1 MAVARI
7 IKARGSVKLLPVKS
21 VRGESGDRRSTDQTW
36 SSTVPWTEDQTRS
49 STVRSVH
56 KGRLMHADKIR
67 AYNEV
72 HAAVQNFLY
81 KLFLRHGCPQEI
93 VSDQGREF
101 CNSLSIY

>member
-21 VRGESGDRRSTDQTW
+21 VRGESDRRSPDQTW
-36 SSTVPWTEDQTRS
+36 SSTVTWTEDQTRS

-56 KGRLMHADKIR
+56 KGRLMHADEIR

-81 KLFLRHGCPQEI
+81 KLFLRMAA
-93 VSDQGREF
+93 RRRL
-101 CNSLSIY
+101 SLTRAGVL